1 MIDSEWSQLGKFA
14 RKHIDDAT
22 FALIAAIIAFLA
34 LFYGGTVGLSD
45 NGDFARVTGPNSIS
59 HTVSPDE
66 RSFVFINTYR
76 MDITGSTP
84 LQKAFNALFRVKS
97 PGDYP
102 SVQHVFI
109 KAAMLINIAVNFIGK
124 TGIHVF
130 RIEVLGAIYILLY
143 GFSLF
148 ILFTGIKTRNI
159 WAALLIKALITVAAC
174 DMGYIIYFNSFYGEA
189 LQSIFLILS
198 AAFGLRLV
206 SMPLAGRSDV
216 IFFFVSLV
224 LYAWSKFANIPAAI
238 VAVLLCTPGLLTAGG
253 RLSRPFISGAAG
265 ISISALLALYALVP
279 GWMDLQ
285 TNYNSVFFGILRD
298 TGKTEAEMYLGELG
312 LPPYMLELAD
322 TNYYMKRVA
331 NTVKSDEFKND
342 FSKISKTDIV
352 LFYLEHPGYFM
363 DKLEICAANSGIIR
377 PVYLSNHG
385 PGMPRLSF
393 SKRFEIWGE
402 LRKRLPFDTI
412 WWNAAI
418 CLAFIA
424 YMSYMGNNERKSG
437 NKYKFLLYIGLGA
450 SLSAGAAIN
459 FCLPVVAN
467 GEGDLAKHMFAFI
480 QTIDI
485 MSVILASAAIDIS
498 FGAIAKLR
506 PARPVTRKRV
516 FSPATAFFVVSS
528 CLLILAIIN
537 KAGRHES
544 GFPAKGSYMEYGSFN
559 GQKLL
564 WRIIASDNTKLTLLC
579 ANTIGTGAFSCPSY
593 KNGALSR
600 YGDNRWKTSKIR
612 AFLNISFIRD
622 FTLREKALLKPTENR
637 VLLSSGHIDS
647 RAGGDNEFFW
657 SHVPKLADR
666 GYDRAYYTV
675 LSDRVFIPDIKLI
688 CDAHRNGYGIARDRI
703 YWLSTPYYAN
713 DSMVR
718 VVDTDGYI
726 YMRDAAV
733 ESVGILPALN
743 IEPGFE
749 AAGSGS
755 IGDPFRIP

>member
-1 MIDSEWSQLGKFA
+1 MRKSAG
-14 RKHIDDAT
+14 KHIDDAV
-22 FALIAAIIAFLA
+22 FALIAVIIAFLA
-34 LFYGGTVGLSD
+34 LFCGGTVGLSD
-45 NGDFARVTGPNSIS
+45 NGDFARVLEPNGIS
-59 HTVSPDE
+59 QIVSPGE

-76 MDITGSTP
+76 MDFTGNTP
-84 LQKAFNALFRVKS
+84 WQKTVNALFS
-97 PGDYP
+97 IENLGGYP

-130 RIEVLGAIYILLY
+130 RIEVLGAIYILFY

-148 ILFTGIKTRNI
+148 ILFAGIKTRNI
-159 WAALLIKALITVAAC
+159 WPGLLIKALITVVAC

-189 LQSIFLILS
+189 LQSIFLVLS

-206 SMPLAGRSDV
+206 SMPRAGRSDV

-224 LYAWSKFANIPAAI
+224 LYAWSKPANIPAAI
-238 VAVLLCTPGLLTAGG
+238 VAVLFCAPGLLTVGG
-253 RLSRPFISGAAG
+253 KPSRPFITGAAG
-265 ISISALLALYALVP
+265 ISISVLLALYAFVP
-279 GWMDLQ
+279 KWMDLQ

-298 TGKTEAEMYLGELG
+298 TGRPAAEKYLGELD
-312 LPPYMLELAD
+312 LPLYMLKLAD

-331 NTVKSDEFKND
+331 DTVRSDKFEKE
-342 FSKISKTDIV
+342 FSKISKVDIAI
-352 LFYLEHPGYFM
+352 FYLKHPGYFM
-363 DKLEICAANSGIIR
+363 NKLEISAANSGIIR

-393 SKRFEIWGE
+393 SKRFEVWGE

-418 CLAFIA
+418 CFAFIA

-437 NKYKFLLYIGLGA
+437 NRYKFLLYVGLGA

-480 QTIDI
+480 QVIDI
-485 MSVILASAAIDIS
+485 MSAILASAAIDIS
-498 FGAIAKLR
+498 CKIIAKSKSASSR
-506 PARPVTRKRV
+506 TKKRA
-516 FSPATAFFVVSS
+516 FSSSIAFFIVSS
-528 CLLILAIIN
+528 ILIISVTMN
-537 KAGRHES
+537 KAGHEDK
-544 GFPAKGSYMEYGSFN
+544 GYPAIGSYVEYGSYN

-564 WRIIASDNTKLTLLC
+564 WCIIASDNTKLTLLC
-579 ANTIGTGAFSCPSY
+579 ANTIGTGAFSDLSY
-593 KNGALSR
+593 TNGILSG
-600 YGDNRWKTSKIR
+600 YGDNRWKTSNIR
-612 AFLNISFIRD
+612 AFLNNSFIRD
-622 FTLREKALLKPTENR
+622 FTVREKALLKPTENR
-637 VLLSSGHIDS
+637 VLLSAGHIDS
-647 RAGGDNEFFW
+647 LVGGDNEFFW

-666 GYDRAYYTV
+666 SYDRAYYTV
-675 LSDRVFIPDIKLI
+675 SSDRVFIPGIKLI
-688 CDAHRNGYGIARDRI
+688 CDAHRNGCNIARDKM

-726 YMRDAAV
+726 YMRDAVV
-733 ESVGILPALN
+733 ESVGILPVLN
-743 IEPGFE
+743 IKPGFE
-749 AAGSGS
+749 SAGSGS
-755 IGDPFRIP
+755 IGSPFKVVHLG